1 MSGNSFGSFFRVSTF
16 GESHGPALGCVI
28 DGCPPGLPLS
38 EADLQL
44 DLDRRK
50 PGTSKYA
57 TQRREADSVQ
67 ILSGVFEGV
76 TTGTSIGL
84 LIENEDQRSKD
95 YSEIKDIFRPA
106 HADYTYQAKYGVR
119 DYRGGGRSSARE
131 TAMRVAAGA
140 VAKKYLAFHHGIS
153 VRGYLAQMGPIA
165 VNQIDWTIVNDNPFF
180 CPDPNCIAP
189 MEALIDELRR
199 AGDSV
204 GARINVIAEGV
215 MPGLGEPVFDR
226 LDAELAKAMMSINA
240 VKGVEIGD
248 GFSVVEQRGSEHRDE
263 IRPEGFLSNHAGG
276 VLGGISTGQDICV
289 SLALKPTS
297 SITQPGKSINRHGEP
312 VDVVTKGRH
321 DPCVGV
327 RATPIAEAMMALVL
341 MDHLIRY
348 RGQVSELDRSEHT
361 K

>member
-1 MSGNSFGSFFRVSTF
+1 
-16 GESHGPALGCVI
+16 
-28 DGCPPGLPLS
+28 
-38 EADLQL
+38 
-44 DLDRRK
+44 
-50 PGTSKYA
+50 
-57 TQRREADSVQ
+57 
-67 ILSGVFEGV
+67 
-76 TTGTSIGL
+76 
-84 LIENEDQRSKD
+84 
-95 YSEIKDIFRPA
+95 
-106 HADYTYQAKYGVR
+106 
-119 DYRGGGRSSARE
+119 
-131 TAMRVAAGA
+131 MRVAAGA
-140 VAKKYLAFHHGIS
+140 VAKKYLSFHYGIS
-153 VRGYLAQMGPIA
+153 VRGYLAQMGSIA
-165 VNQIDWTIVNDNPFF
+165 VNQIDWAIVNDNPFF

-240 VKGVEIGD
+240 VKGVEVGD

-263 IRPEGFLSNHAGG
+263 IRPEGFLSNHSGG

-297 SITQPGKSINRHGEP
+297 SITQPGRSVNRAGEP

-348 RGQVSELDRSEHT
+348 RGQVSELDRNE
-361 K
+361 